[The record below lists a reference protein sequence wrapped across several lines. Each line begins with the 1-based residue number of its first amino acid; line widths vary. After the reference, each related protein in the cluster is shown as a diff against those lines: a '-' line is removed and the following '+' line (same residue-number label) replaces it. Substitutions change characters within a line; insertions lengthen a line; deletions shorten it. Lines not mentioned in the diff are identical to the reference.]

1 MSGVQGAFDD
11 RGTRLYAMS
20 GYTGHKHGIL
30 DYDNPATLQ
39 QDNNGKIPGKYIC
52 SYLTEVI
59 PIIVLFHA

>member
-20 GYTGHKHGIL
+20 GYTGHKHGVL

-39 QDNNGKIPGKYIC
+39 EDKNGKIPG
-52 SYLTEVI
+52 T
-59 PIIVLFHA
+59 